1 MTVFDPLLNA
11 LQKAGD
17 YNRGNTVPPA
27 DMLWPDAKRERE
39 SLVPRTWGV
48 LPQFLVFGPYPSAPP
63 ISAHELRLGRFASQ
77 GGWVPPYPR
86 NPSDAHKAPNN
97 PRRSS

>member
-11 LQKAGD
+11 LQKAAD

-27 DMLWPDAKRERE
+27 DMLWPDAKHESE
-39 SLVPRTWGV
+39 SLVPRTWRV
-48 LPQFLVFGPYPSAPP
+48 LPRFLVIGPNPLAPP
-63 ISAHELRLGRFASQ
+63 ISAQERELARFASQ
-77 GGWVPPYPR
+77 GGWDPPDPR
-86 NPSDAHKAPNN
+86 NPSHAHKAPNN